1 MKALK
6 ILNLAFDESNFQ
18 SLRGEINEAIAE
30 LEELEQLCDSKYLH
44 KLIDER
50 IEELSGN
57 QPTADNHACENC
69 KYQTYDDNKEN
80 CFIIDA
86 CIKNEV
92 TLPDNFYCSEWE
104 SKE

>member
-1 MKALK
+1 MTRED
-6 ILNLAFDESNFQ
+6 F
-18 SLRGEINEAIAE
+18 E
-30 LEELEQLCDSKYLH
+30 LLCDSKHLH

-69 KYQTYDDNKEN
+69 KYQTYDDNREN

>member
-1 MKALK
+1 MTRED
-6 ILNLAFDESNFQ
+6 F
-18 SLRGEINEAIAE
+18 E
-30 LEELEQLCDSKYLH
+30 LLCDSKHLH

-50 IEELSGN
+50 IEELSGSK
-57 QPTADNHACENC
+57 QLVDNHTCEGC
-69 KYQTYDDNKEN
+69 KYQNYDDNREN